1 MTENIILNHNVVNEI
16 FSSDCSCA
24 LIFSR
29 HSSVSSG
36 GSWWGKKAPWP
47 SEGFKHIEE
56 NHDAPNPHLTVDLNI
71 FQPWRLD
78 HIWISKDQRI
88 VGFSSSNIHPEIY
101 NRQQRC
107 NNYTPKHQM
116 ETWRF
121 CFKSLKKNWA
131 QSSKKKSLKSGFVK
145 LKHLHVVTS
154 IGQLQKWYARV
165 IELFHTNSSFI
176 YMWWKSSPPP
186 HRLKD
191 NIHSEEEYQLSSHLC
206 F

>member
-107 NNYTPKHQM
+107 NNYTPKHQT

-121 CFKSLKKNWA
+121 CFKSLKKKL
-131 QSSKKKSLKSGFVK
+131 SSVVK
-145 LKHLHVVTS
+145 EEIFEIWICQTETPSCGHIYRPVTE
-154 IGQLQKWYARV
+154 V
-165 IELFHTNSSFI
+165 ICTSDRI
-176 YMWWKSSPPP
+176 VP
-186 HRLKD
+186 
-191 NIHSEEEYQLSSHLC
+191 YQL
-206 F
+206 